1 MPALL
6 NHLFPQGTRIIVYR
20 WMRELLAE
28 GGLVLIERGRVF
40 AVGRAA
46 RYASFSSHFR
56 VPNVFSAS
64 AALGQH
70 AGQLWDPL
78 LSADFPRLNYLLGR
92 AALLA
97 GEVFFFHA
105 VVHLLE
111 KMVSFFFVRLERR
124 LLTCGM

>member
-6 NHLFPQGTRIIVYR
+6 NHPFPQGTWIIVYG
-20 WMRELLAE
+20 WMRKLLAE
-28 GGLVLIERGRVF
+28 GGLVLIEQGRVF

-46 RYASFSSHFR
+46 RYASFSFDFC

-64 AALGQH
+64 AVLRQH

-78 LSADFPRLNYLLGR
+78 LRADFPCLNYLLGQ
-92 AALLA
+92 AALLT

-111 KMVSFFFVRLERR
+111 KMASFFFVRLERC